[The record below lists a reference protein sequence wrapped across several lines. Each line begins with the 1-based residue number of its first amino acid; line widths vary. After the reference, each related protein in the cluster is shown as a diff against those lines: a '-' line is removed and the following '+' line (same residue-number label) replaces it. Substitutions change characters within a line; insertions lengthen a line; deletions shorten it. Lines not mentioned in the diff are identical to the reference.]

1 MVFIVNLSPICGK
14 IPSFS
19 LNIFSSYYMG
29 IINNVLSKV
38 VGSHSERQIK
48 KYARTVASI
57 NALEKEMQTLSNE
70 DLSAKTGF
78 FRERLK
84 QNEEVADMLT
94 EAFAVVREASQRV
107 LGLRHYDVQLIGGMV
122 LNEGGISEMATGEG
136 KTLVATLPAYINA
149 LTGDGVH
156 IVTVNDYLAR
166 RDAEWMGKVFNFL
179 GLEVGVVI
187 SGMSGEEKQAAY
199 SCDITYATNNELGF
213 DYLRDNMAF
222 SQDQQMQKRL
232 NYAIVDE
239 VDSILIDEARTP
251 LVISG
256 PADDHSQVYLAIN
269 KMASHFSL
277 QIEKGEGKEVVVE
290 KPGDYTLDEKH
301 KQVFLT
307 DDGHIKA
314 EEMLIDAGALTEGA
328 SLYDPSNIVL
338 LQHMISALR
347 AHVLFQINVEYIV
360 KDDEVVIVDEFTG
373 RTMPGRRWSEGLH
386 QALEAKEGVSIKKEN
401 QTVASITYQ
410 NYFRLYDKLAGM
422 TGTAETEAPEL
433 QDIYG
438 LEVVVVPPNAKS
450 CRIDS
455 SDLIYGTLEEKYE
468 AIANDVKDCQ
478 KQQQPVLIG
487 TSSIDS
493 SEKVSALLKR
503 NKIKHEV
510 LNAKQHQ
517 REAEIIANA
526 GAPGAVTIATNMA
539 GRGTDIVLGG
549 KPLEDI
555 TEKEKAVWKEKHDAV
570 IKAGGLHIIGTERNE
585 SRRVDNQLRG
595 RSGRQGDIGSTR
607 FYLSLEDGLMK
618 IFASEKT
625 ASMMKKLG
633 MKEGEALEHSWLNR
647 TIENAQ
653 RKVEGMH
660 YDARKH
666 LLEYDDVAN
675 DQRKVIYQLRDDLM
689 GTEDIKDRYDTIREK
704 VIGELFE
711 EYISPQMLEEDW
723 DIGGLESALKAEYG
737 LYISLQKSIDNGLD
751 VDEILGVVLQGLVD
765 SHDAKEA
772 VVGAATMRT
781 FEKAVMLRALDH
793 YWKEHLAVMDH
804 LRQSVNLRGYAQK
817 NPVQEFKRESFTMF
831 TSLLETINTE
841 MVKALCAVSVDQKR
855 DSTEAIAN
863 ARPPTK
869 TNAKQVQNTTKTKP
883 AQAPN
888 KAKKIGR
895 NDPCPCGSGKK
906 YKRCHG

>member
-1 MVFIVNLSPICGK
+1 
-14 IPSFS
+14 
-19 LNIFSSYYMG
+19 MG

-70 DLSAKTGF
+70 GLSAKTGF

-84 QNEEVADMLT
+84 QNEEVEDMLT

-122 LNEGGISEMATGEG
+122 LNEGSISEMATGEG

-468 AIANDVKDCQ
+468 AIANDVKGCQ

-855 DSTEAIAN
+855 DSTEAIDN

-869 TNAKQVQNTTKTKP
+869 TNAKQVQNITKTKP